1 MKKGERQKNEKGIV
15 MNRIY
20 GYCRISTPNQSIDR
34 QERNILAAYPD
45 AEIIK
50 EAYTGKTMSRPK
62 WGKLEGQLIAGDTVV
77 FDSVS
82 RMSRDAE
89 SGFQTYQALYERG
102 VSLVFLKEPMIDTDV
117 YKAAVT
123 NAVPMTGTT
132 VDLILEGVNAYL
144 LALARE
150 QIRLAFG
157 QSQKEVDD
165 LAQRTRE
172 GMETARRNGK
182 QIGQPT
188 GAKLTTKKSI
198 AAKKIIREHSR
209 DFGGTLKDGDCM
221 KLAEVTRNT
230 YYRYKR
236 ELMEEMQE

>member
-1 MKKGERQKNEKGIV
+1 MGK
-15 MNRIY
+15 IY
-20 GYCRISTPNQSIDR
+20 GYCRISTPAQNIDR
-34 QERNILAAYPD
+34 QERNILAVYPN

-50 EAYTGKTMSRPK
+50 EAYTGKTMLRPK
-62 WGKLEGQLIAGDTVV
+62 WVKLESQIGAGDTVV

-89 SGFQTYQALYERG
+89 SGFNTYQALYERG

-117 YKAAVT
+117 YKTAVT
-123 NAVPMTGTT
+123 NAVPLTGTE
-132 VDLILEGVNAYL
+132 VDLILAGVNAYL

-157 QSQKEVDD
+157 QAQKEVND
-165 LAQRTRE
+165 LAQRTKE
-172 GMETARRNGK
+172 GMETARRDGK
-182 QIGQPT
+182 QIGQQS

-198 AAKKIIREHSR
+198 YAKKVILEHSK
-209 DFGGTLKDGDCM
+209 DFGGTLKDSECM
-221 KLAEVTRNT
+221 KLAGVTRNT

-236 ELMEEMQE
+236 ELHEKP

>member
-1 MKKGERQKNEKGIV
+1 MGK
-15 MNRIY
+15 IY
-20 GYCRISTPNQSIDR
+20 GYCRISTPSQNIER
-34 QERNILAAYPD
+34 QERNILAQYPN

-50 EAYTGKTMSRPK
+50 EAYTGKTMARPK
-62 WGKLEGQLIAGDTVV
+62 WCKLEERLGAGDTVV

-89 SGFQTYQALYERG
+89 SGFETYQTLYGRG

-117 YKAAVT
+117 YKTAVA
-123 NAVPMTGTT
+123 NAVPLTGTT
-132 VDLILEGVNAYL
+132 VDLILDGVNAYL

-165 LAQRTRE
+165 LSQRTKE

-182 QIGQPT
+182 QIGQQS
-188 GAKLTTKKSI
+188 GAKLTTRKSI
-198 AAKKIIREHSR
+198 TAKKVILEHSR
-209 DFGGTLKDGDCM
+209 DFGGTLTDSDCM

-236 ELMEEMQE
+236 ELMQETSL

>member
-1 MKKGERQKNEKGIV
+1 MGK
-15 MNRIY
+15 IY
-20 GYCRISTPNQSIDR
+20 GYCRISTPTQNIDR
-34 QERNILAAYPD
+34 QERNILAVYPN

-50 EAYTGKTMSRPK
+50 EAYTGKTMLRPK
-62 WGKLEGQLIAGDTVV
+62 WVKLESQIGAGDTVV

-89 SGFQTYQALYERG
+89 SGFNTYQALYERG

-117 YKAAVT
+117 YKTAVT
-123 NAVPMTGTT
+123 NAVPLTGTE
-132 VDLILEGVNAYL
+132 VDLILAGVNAYL

-157 QSQKEVDD
+157 QAQKEVND
-165 LAQRTRE
+165 LAQRTKE
-172 GMETARRNGK
+172 GMETARRDGK
-182 QIGQPT
+182 QIGQQS

-198 AAKKIIREHSR
+198 YAKKVILEHSK
-209 DFGGTLKDGDCM
+209 DFGGTLKDSECM
-221 KLAEVTRNT
+221 KLAGVTRNT

-236 ELMEEMQE
+236 ELHEKP